1 MNLTLPRFFWSEYRK
16 RRKKASLITFALFW
30 GTLSI
35 LLLMA
40 FGQGMSTQ
48 FQVSFKGLGE
58 TLIMIS
64 GGQTSLTYEGLPKG
78 RAIRVYRDDVA
89 YLRER
94 IPEILRI
101 VPESYNGWPVSAGGK
116 ELNRNVHGTTADFA
130 VLRSQIAR
138 MGGRFLNDDDNAQ
151 GRKVAFIG
159 WKVAQDL
166 FGTSDP
172 VGQHVIINR
181 VPFTVVGV
189 LQKKIQDS
197 MYQGPDAD
205 QIYVPFTSFLMI
217 DNQPFVDRIH
227 IQPKT
232 GDESLLIEER
242 VKVLLG
248 RKYRFDPK
256 DRYALGFWNTI
267 EDTKEGLAVFKGIE
281 IFLGVVGA
289 LTLLIG
295 AVGVTNLMY
304 AVAKERTKEIGIKL
318 AIGARR
324 RVIVQQ
330 FLLET
335 VFIFAKGTFWGF
347 ITAFNIVSLVRLAPL
362 NYDSFGIE
370 AYLLRPEIS
379 FQIFVAYIIIL
390 GVLVFLSGI
399 FPAWRASRSNPIESL
414 RYE

>member
-40 FGQGMSTQ
+40 FGQGMTIQ
-48 FQVSFKGLGE
+48 FKVAFSGLGQ
-58 TLIMIS
+58 TLIMVY
-64 GGQTSLTYEGLPKG
+64 GGQTSLEFEGLPKG
-78 RAIRVYRDDVA
+78 RPIFLYPEDLD
-89 YLRER
+89 YLKER

-101 VPESYNGWPVSAGGK
+101 APESYNYLQVSANSK
-116 ELNRNVHGTTADFA
+116 EVNRTVHGTTAEFGLMRTQ
-130 VLRSQIAR
+130 VPRL
-138 MGGRFLNDDDNAQ
+138 GGRFLNADDVAK

-159 WKVAQDL
+159 WKVAADL
-166 FGTSDP
+166 FGGADP
-172 VGQHVIINR
+172 VGSQIVINR
-181 VPFTVVGV
+181 IPFTVIGV

-205 QIYVPFTSFLMI
+205 QIYLPFYAYRQI
-217 DNQPFVDRIH
+217 DNRRRINQIH
-227 IQPKT
+227 IQPHEAAQSK
-232 GDESLLIEER
+232 LIEAR
-242 VKVLLG
+242 VRTLLG
-248 RKYRFDPK
+248 RKYRFDPD
-256 DRYALGFWNTI
+256 DRYALSFWNTI
-267 EDTKEGLAVFKGIE
+267 EDAKEGMAIFKGIE
-281 IFLGVVGA
+281 IFLGIIGV

-324 RVIVQQ
+324 RVIVEQ
-330 FLLET
+330 FFLET
-335 VFIFAKGTFWGF
+335 LFVFAKGTFWGF
-347 ITAFNIVSLVRLAPL
+347 IIAFNIVHLIRLAPI

-370 AYLLRPEIS
+370 AYLLRPEFS
-379 FQIFVAYIIIL
+379 LQIFAAYMAIL

-399 FPAWRASRSNPIESL
+399 FPALRASRSNPIESL

>member
-30 GTLSI
+30 GTLSV

-64 GGQTSLTYEGLPKG
+64 GGQTSLAYEGLPKG
-78 RAIRVYRDDVA
+78 RVIRAHREDIA
-89 YLRER
+89 YLGER

-101 VPESYNGWPVSAGGK
+101 VPESYNGWQVSAAGK
-116 ELNRNVHGTTADFA
+116 EINRSVHGTTADFA
-130 VLRSQIAR
+130 VMRSQIPQ
-138 MGGRFLNDDDNAQ
+138 MGGRFLNADDVAQ

-159 WKVAQDL
+159 WSVAQDL
-166 FGTSDP
+166 FGTADP
-172 VGQHVIINR
+172 IGKSIIINR

-189 LQKKIQDS
+189 LQKKLQDS

-205 QIYVPFTSFLMI
+205 QIYVPFSSFEMI
-217 DNQPFVDRIH
+217 DYQPYLDRIH
-227 IQPKT
+227 IQPRE
-232 GDESLLIEER
+232 GGQSLLVEER
-242 VKVLLG
+242 IRILLG
-248 RKYRFDPK
+248 RKYRFDPT
-256 DRYALGFWNTI
+256 DRYALGVWNTI
-267 EDTKEGLAVFKGIE
+267 EDSKEGLAIFKGIE
-281 IFLGVVGA
+281 MFLAIVGV

-324 RVIVQQ
+324 RIIVEQ

-335 VFIFAKGTFWGF
+335 MFIFAKGTFWGF
-347 ITAFNIVSLVRLAPL
+347 ITAFNLVHLVRLAPV
-362 NYDSFGIE
+362 NYESFGIE
-370 AYLLRPEIS
+370 AYLLRPVFS
-379 FQIFVAYIIIL
+379 LQIFLAYMIIVGL
-390 GVLVFLSGI
+390 LVFLSGI
-399 FPAWRASRSNPIESL
+399 FPAWRASRLNPIESL

>member
-16 RRKKASLITFALFW
+16 RRKRAALITFALFW

-40 FGQGMSTQ
+40 FGRGMTTQ
-48 FQVSFKGLGE
+48 ARVAFSGLGE
-58 TLIMIS
+58 TLIMVY
-64 GGQTSLTYEGLPKG
+64 GGQTSVTFEGLPKG
-78 RAIRVYRDDVA
+78 RTVRLYPEDVD

-101 VPESYNGWPVSAGGK
+101 VPESYNGWPVSAQGK
-116 ELNRNVHGTTADFA
+116 EINRTVHGTTADFA
-130 VLRSQIAR
+130 AMRTQIPR
-138 MGGRFLNDDDNAQ
+138 PGGRFLNAEDDRE

-159 WKVAQDL
+159 WKVSTDL
-166 FGTSDP
+166 FGAVDP
-172 VGQHVIINR
+172 VGKSIVIAR

-205 QIYVPFTSFLMI
+205 QIYLPFLAFRQI
-217 DNQPFVDRIH
+217 DNQRHLDQIH
-227 IQPKT
+227 IQPREAAQSPFIESRIKT
-232 GDESLLIEER
+232 
-242 VKVLLG
+242 LLG
-248 RKYRFDPK
+248 RKYRFEPA
-256 DRYALGFWNTI
+256 DRYALSFWNTI
-267 EDTKEGLAVFKGIE
+267 EDYKQGEAIFKGIE
-281 IFLGVVGA
+281 IFLGIMGA

-304 AVAKERTKEIGIKL
+304 AAAKERTKEIGVKL

-324 RVIVQQ
+324 RTIVGQ

-335 VFIFAKGTFWGF
+335 LFVFAKGTFWGF
-347 ITAFNIVSLVRLAPL
+347 VLAFDIVHLIRLSPI

-370 AYLLRPEIS
+370 AYLLRPEFS
-379 FQIFVAYIIIL
+379 LATFLVYMA
-390 GVLVFLSGI
+390 VLSALCFLSGI
-399 FPAWRASRSNPIESL
+399 FPALRASRANPIESL